1 LDIKVDEMAQKG
13 AHGNGKGAL
22 LKSNERLKKYIRDK
36 VNQLL
41 IVMGTKPL
49 SDEEL
54 DDDTLLELDPIGI
67 IAQSF
72 EQILDHLKE
81 TNRELSSAKD
91 QLQAVF
97 DTVDVCISIIDPE
110 LRIVNC
116 NEKQKELLVADS
128 TEVIGQHCYR
138 VYCGKDSPALDCPA
152 IETIETGKPVL
163 IREVKKKGRFF
174 QIVTSPLKD
183 MAGNVTGAIEVSI
196 DVTEKKKAEE
206 ATRQAEKLSAI
217 GILSAGIAHEINN
230 PLGNILGYAKL
241 LMNDPEMNEGQ
252 KEKLGIIIEQA
263 RRGSEI
269 IKGLLDFSSQS
280 RPSITAVN
288 INDIILK
295 TVTILSG
302 LVDRNRVKI
311 ETVLSSIPMVK
322 ADPEQIEQV
331 ITNLLLNSIDAVED
345 RPEGTIT
352 IETECKNNHVEV
364 RVIDDGPGIPDE
376 ILPRVFDPFFTTKPV
391 GKGVGLGLSICSG
404 IVRDHNG
411 SISVES
417 EMGKGTKFSF
427 CIPAIPAYSPCD
439 KE

>member
-1 LDIKVDEMAQKG
+1 MDIKVAEMAQKG
-13 AHGNGKGAL
+13 IHGNGKL

-41 IVMGTKPL
+41 TVMGTKPL

-54 DDDTLLELDPIGI
+54 DDDTLLDLDPIGI

-81 TNRELSSAKD
+81 TNRELCSAKD

-128 TEVIGQHCYR
+128 TEVIGRYCYK

-152 IETIETGKPVL
+152 IETLETGKPVL
-163 IREVKKKGRFF
+163 IREIKKKGRFF

-183 MAGNVTGAIEVSI
+183 IAGNVTGAIEVSI

-241 LMNDPEMNEGQ
+241 LMNDPEMNERQ

-280 RPSITAVN
+280 RPSFTAVN

-311 ETVLSSIPMVK
+311 RTVLSSIPMVK
-322 ADPEQIEQV
+322 ADPKQIEQV
-331 ITNLLLNSIDAVED
+331 IINLLLNSIDAVEG

-352 IETECKNNHVEV
+352 IETECKNNYVEV
-364 RVIDDGPGIPDE
+364 RVIDDGPGIPDA

-427 CIPAIPAYSPCD
+427 CIPAISAYSVCN

>member
-1 LDIKVDEMAQKG
+1 MRKTVSRRVD
-13 AHGNGKGAL
+13 GNGKL

-49 SDEEL
+49 SAEEL
-54 DDDTLLELDPIGI
+54 DDDILLDFDPIGI

-81 TNRELSSAKD
+81 TNRDLRIAKD
-91 QLQAVF
+91 HLQAVF
-97 DTVDVCISIIDPE
+97 DTADVCISIIDSN
-110 LRIVNC
+110 LKIINC

-128 TEVIGQHCYR
+128 TEVIGRYCYE

-152 IETIETGKPVL
+152 IETIETGRPVF
-163 IREVKKKGRFF
+163 IREIKKKRRYF

-183 MAGNVTGAIEVSI
+183 SDGNVTGAIEVSM

-206 ATRQAEKLSAI
+206 ITRQAEKLAAT
-217 GILSAGIAHEINN
+217 GLLAAGIAHEINN

-241 LMNDPEMNEGQ
+241 LMSDPDITEGQ
-252 KEKLGIIIEQA
+252 KEKLDVIIEQA

-280 RPSITAVN
+280 RPSFRAVD
-288 INDIILK
+288 INELILR
-295 TVTILSG
+295 TVRILSG
-302 LVDRNRVKI
+302 EVGAKRIKI
-311 ETVLSSIPMVK
+311 KTELSNVPMVK
-322 ADPEQIEQV
+322 ADPKQIEQV
-331 ITNLLLNSIDAVED
+331 IINLLLNSIHAIEG

-352 IETECKNNHVEV
+352 IGTECKNNHIEV
-364 RVIDDGPGIPDE
+364 RVIDDGPGIPDA

-417 EMGKGTKFSF
+417 EMGKGTKFF
-427 CIPAIPAYSPCD
+427 FRIPVIS
-439 KE
+439 